1 MRIEGLGRTS
11 PGRTSA
17 ARAAAPSGGFHVA
30 DQTGAA
36 SAQASTSL
44 RAAPPPSALLALQEV
59 RETPRERRRRAM
71 AQGRRLLDMLDELK
85 LALLQDGGEPN
96 VLAGLA
102 QRINEKREPTG
113 DAGLDETLDA
123 IELRARVELAK
134 RAG

>member
-1 MRIEGLGRTS
+1 
-11 PGRTSA
+11 
-17 ARAAAPSGGFHVA
+17 
-30 DQTGAA
+30 
-36 SAQASTSL
+36 
-44 RAAPPPSALLALQEV
+44 
-59 RETPRERRRRAM
+59 M
-71 AQGRRLLDMLDELK
+71 AQGRRLLDTLDELK